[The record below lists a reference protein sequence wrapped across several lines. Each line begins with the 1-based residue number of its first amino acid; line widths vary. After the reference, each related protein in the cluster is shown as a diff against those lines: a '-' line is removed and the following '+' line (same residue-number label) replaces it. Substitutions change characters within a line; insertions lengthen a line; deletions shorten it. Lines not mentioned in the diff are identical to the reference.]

1 MNKYALATLPRRP
14 YKDGVE
20 LSIVAFGA
28 IVVCGETQD
37 KADAYVAEAVDRGVN
52 YFDVAPSYFD
62 GEAELKLGIALKPW
76 RKDAFLA
83 CKTEK
88 RDAAGAQDEL
98 ERSLERLHTD
108 HFDLYQFH
116 AITTKED
123 VDRILGPKGAGETFL
138 KAQKAGKVRYLG
150 FSAHSVEAA
159 LALMDAF
166 PCDSALFP
174 LNFVTLTQ
182 GNFGQQILDKAKAKG
197 VARLALKSMAYSPW
211 GENET
216 HSWTKTW
223 YKPAP
228 TPDLREKALR
238 FTLGLDITAAIPPGH
253 YELYRE
259 ALDIATT
266 FKPLSPAEEAELRAA
281 AKGVEPLFRA

>member
-1 MNKYALATLPRRP
+1 MSKQALTVLPRRP

-28 IVVCGETQD
+28 IVVCGETQAT
-37 KADAYVAEAVDRGVN
+37 ADDYVAEAVDRGVN

-88 RDAAGAQDEL
+88 RDAAGAKAEL
-98 ERSLERLHTD
+98 EHSLKRLHTD

-116 AITTKED
+116 AVTTKED
-123 VDRILGPKGAGETFL
+123 IDRILGPKGAGETFL
-138 KAQKAGKVRYLG
+138 KAQKEGKVRYLG

-174 LNFVTLTQ
+174 LNFVTLIQ
-182 GNFGQQILDKAKAKG
+182 GKFGQQILDKAKEKG

-216 HSWTKTW
+216 QTWSKTW

-228 TPDLREKALR
+228 TPTLREKALR
-238 FTLGLDITAAIPPGH
+238 FTLGLDITAAVPPGH

-259 ALDIATT
+259 ALDIAAN

-281 AKGVEPLFRA
+281 AVGVEPLFRA

>member
-1 MNKYALATLPRRP
+1 MNKQALATLPRRP
-14 YKDGVE
+14 YKDDVE

-37 KADAYVAEAVDRGVN
+37 KANTYVAEAVDRGVN

-76 RKDAFLA
+76 RNNAFLA

-88 RDAAGAQDEL
+88 RDAAGAQAELDE
-98 ERSLERLHTD
+98 SLERLHTD

-123 VDRILGPKGAGETFL
+123 VDCILGPKGAGETFL
-138 KAQKAGKVRYLG
+138 KAQKAGKIRYLG
-150 FSAHSVEAA
+150 FSAHSVKAT
-159 LALMDAF
+159 LTLMDAF

-182 GNFGQQILDKAKAKG
+182 GNFGKQILDKAKAKG

-211 GENET
+211 AENET
-216 HSWTKTW
+216 HTWSKTW

-228 TPDLREKALR
+228 TPALREKALR

-259 ALDIATT
+259 ALDIAAN
-266 FKPLSPAEEAELRAA
+266 FKPLSPAEEAELRSAA
-281 AKGVEPLFRA
+281 AGVEPLFRA

>member
-1 MNKYALATLPRRP
+1 LNKQALATLPRRP
-14 YKDGVE
+14 YKDDVE

-37 KADAYVAEAVDRGVN
+37 KANTYVAEAVDRGVN

-76 RKDAFLA
+76 RNNAFLA

-88 RDAAGAQDEL
+88 RDAAGAQAELDE
-98 ERSLERLHTD
+98 SLERLHTD

-123 VDRILGPKGAGETFL
+123 VDCILGPKGAGETFL
-138 KAQKAGKVRYLG
+138 KAQKAGKIRYLG
-150 FSAHSVEAA
+150 FSAHSVEAT
-159 LALMDAF
+159 LTLMDAF

-182 GNFGQQILDKAKAKG
+182 GNFGKQILDKAKAKG

-211 GENET
+211 AENET
-216 HSWTKTW
+216 HTWSKTW

-228 TPDLREKALR
+228 TPALRAKALR

-259 ALDIATT
+259 ALDIAAN
-266 FKPLSPAEEAELRAA
+266 FKPLSPAEEAELRSAA
-281 AKGVEPLFRA
+281 AGVEPLFRA